1 MEEVVEGVHHK
12 HSSLEQCHKHKGSMV
27 RVIKSPYLNTVQLLD
42 INRSKVH
49 PLVRN
54 LSNIKVKQAPLAG
67 GLKFYS
73 ENGKKLTQ
81 EMNILSIVQG
91 FKIPFS
97 QTISP
102 FQYDPPQFT
111 KVNQEERLQINSEIN
126 RV

>member
-1 MEEVVEGVHHK
+1 
-12 HSSLEQCHKHKGSMV
+12 MV
-27 RVIKSPYLNTVQLLD
+27 RVIKSPYLNTLQLLD
-42 INRSKVH
+42 INWSKVH

-111 KVNQEERLQINSEIN
+111 QVNQEERLQINSEIN